1 MKKIRDI
8 LKVEDTTLEILGKVE
23 ALDNDASIGY
33 KNKIALQEK
42 MLEIAVKK
50 AKTAYDYEECDCSIE
65 MNYYGDERDPY
76 EWSEEV
82 RVESFIVNGVDGLM
96 AVVNKQKSQP
106 AYKEF
111 LNFLEIEGLENP
123 IDGMV
128 ESLSG
133 MMQSDSDV

>member
-1 MKKIRDI
+1 MEKRNEN
-8 LKVEDTTLEILGKVE
+8 LRFENTTLEMRE
-23 ALDNDASIGY
+23 ASVDEIEYYQAFEEYEDLPHFMDA
-33 KNKIALQEK
+33 N
-42 MLEIAVKK
+42 
-50 AKTAYDYEECDCSIE
+50 
-65 MNYYGDERDPY
+65 PY
-76 EWSEEV
+76 EDEICPYKQMKMFIKK
-82 RVESFIVNGVDGLM
+82 SFMDDLQRLVD
-96 AVVNKQKSQP
+96 VVNKQKSQP

>member
-1 MKKIRDI
+1 MNSLII
-8 LKVEDTTLEILGKVE
+8 NN
-23 ALDNDASIGY
+23 DNNVICRE
-33 KNKIALQEK
+33 NALQNYE
-42 MLEIAVKK
+42 
-50 AKTAYDYEECDCSIE
+50 YEECACSIE

-96 AVVNKQKSQP
+96 AVIDKQKSQP

-123 IDGMV
+123 VDTLTNAIK
-128 ESLSG
+128 
-133 MMQSDSDV
+133 Q

>member
-1 MKKIRDI
+1 MQYKLLIVDDEPAI
-8 LKVEDTTLEILGKVE
+8 NDLIAMNLQMVGYEYYQAFEEYEDLPHFME
-23 ALDNDASIGY
+23 AN
-33 KNKIALQEK
+33 
-42 MLEIAVKK
+42 
-50 AKTAYDYEECDCSIE
+50 
-65 MNYYGDERDPY
+65 PY
-76 EWSEEV
+76 EDEICPYKQMQMV
-82 RVESFIVNGVDGLM
+82 IKKSFMDDLQRLVD
-96 AVVNKQKSQP
+96 VVNKQKSQP

>member
-1 MKKIRDI
+1 M
-8 LKVEDTTLEILGKVE
+8 
-23 ALDNDASIGY
+23 
-33 KNKIALQEK
+33 
-42 MLEIAVKK
+42 
-50 AKTAYDYEECDCSIE
+50 
-65 MNYYGDERDPY
+65 RDPY

-96 AVVNKQKSQP
+96 AVIDKQKSQP